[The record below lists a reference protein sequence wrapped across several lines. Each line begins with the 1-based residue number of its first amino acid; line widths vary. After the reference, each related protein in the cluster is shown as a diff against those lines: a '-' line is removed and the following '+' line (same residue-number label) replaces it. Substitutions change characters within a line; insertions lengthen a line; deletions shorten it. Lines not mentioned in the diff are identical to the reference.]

1 MTTSSST
8 NFDLDVA
15 EYIEEAYERCGIDI
29 QTRTG
34 YQAISARRSL
44 NLLFSEWAN
53 RGINYW
59 TVTQRTLNLTAD
71 TSSYDLPA
79 GITDLLDV
87 VIYDSADATRTDTIL
102 NRITISEYNQ
112 IPNKSDTGKP
122 NQYMLDKG
130 RQTGSNNI
138 FKLYVWQTPD
148 IGTYRLNYWAMTQL
162 DDITLS
168 NQDADIP
175 YTWSECICA
184 GLASKLSLKYAPDKF
199 PLLKQLYQEAFD
211 YASTNDGDGVSLKLQ
226 PTGLNL
232 R

>member
-1 MTTSSST
+1 MATSGT
-8 NFDLDVA
+8 VA
-15 EYIEEAYERCGIDI
+15 FRPNVEEIITEAYERCGFDI
-29 QTRTG
+29 RTRTG
-34 YQAISARRSL
+34 YQALSARRSL

-79 GITDLLDV
+79 GITDILDV
-87 VIYDSADATRTDTIL
+87 VIYDSADATRTDTII

-130 RQTGSNNI
+130 RQSGSNNI
-138 FKLYVWQTPD
+138 YKLFLWQTPD
-148 IGTYRLNYWAMTQL
+148 RSTYRLNYWSMNQL
-162 DDITLS
+162 EDITAS
-168 NQDADIP
+168 NEDTDIP

-184 GLASKLSLKYAPDKF
+184 GLASKLSVKYAPDKF
-199 PLLKQLYQEAFD
+199 PLLSNLYKEAFE
-211 YASTNDGDGVSLKLQ
+211 YASTNDNDGVSLKLQ